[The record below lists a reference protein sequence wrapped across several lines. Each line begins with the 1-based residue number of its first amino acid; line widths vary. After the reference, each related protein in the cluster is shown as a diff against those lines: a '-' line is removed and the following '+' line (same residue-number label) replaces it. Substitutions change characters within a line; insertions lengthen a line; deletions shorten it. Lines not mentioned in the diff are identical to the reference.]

1 MFIALANARHFGRAA
16 EAVGVTQP
24 TLSSAIK
31 QLEEQLGVQLVHR
44 GSRFQ
49 GLTPEGERVFEQALG
64 IVGAARAL
72 REEMRAVRSGLSGDL
87 RIGVIPTALAMV
99 ADLVGPLTERHPG
112 VRVRVLSRSSHEI
125 LDQIESLELDAGISY
140 VDAEPGRR
148 ASRVPLYRESY
159 RLLVAAAHP
168 LAGRREVSWA
178 EVGALPL
185 CLLTRDMQNR
195 RIVDGHLEQAGVTLA
210 PMVTSNS
217 FVVLLSH
224 VMTGRW
230 ATVAPARLAEA
241 FGAGRLAA
249 VPILGAEEEQEI
261 GLILSPREPRT
272 GLLAALEAAAKRLAA
287 SQGARR

>member
-1 MFIALANARHFGRAA
+1 MFVALANARHFGRAA

-49 GLTPEGERVFEQALG
+49 GLTPEGERVYDQVLG
-64 IVGAARAL
+64 IIGAARAL

-99 ADLVGPLTERHPG
+99 SDLVVPLTERHPG
-112 VRVRVLSRSSHEI
+112 VRVHILSRSAHEI
-125 LDQIESLELDAGISY
+125 LDQIESLELDAGLSY
-140 VDAEPGRR
+140 VGAEPERR
-148 ASRVPLYRESY
+148 ASRVPLFRESY
-159 RLLVAAAHP
+159 RLLVAASHP
-168 LAGRREVSWA
+168 LARRDSVSWS

-195 RIVDGHLEQAGVTLA
+195 RIVDARLDRAGASVT

-217 FVVLLSH
+217 FIVLLSH
-224 VMTGRW
+224 VMTGKW
-230 ATVAPARLAEA
+230 ATVAPARLAAA
-241 FGAGRLAA
+241 FGTGGLAA
-249 VPILGAEEEQEI
+249 VPILDAEEEQEI
-261 GLILSPREPRT
+261 GLILFPRELRT
-272 GLLAALEAAAKRLAA
+272 GMLAALEVVAKSLATSLNA
-287 SQGARR
+287 